1 MADSTSPVG
10 TDAPPNASAG
20 WTVRTTC
27 LVLIAVV
34 AAGAALSALRE
45 VVTPLLIAVLLFF
58 LFKPVDEFVARRGV
72 SRWVAYPLLFLVLL
86 AALLALG
93 LLVQSNARAF
103 EAKLPAYQERM
114 GSLLER
120 ADRMTGGNLQ
130 SLGNLLEASSAN
142 LAHFAFGAGAGV
154 LEGVLMVLFYLFFLV
169 MEVKKLPSR
178 LRKALP
184 PASAEWALR
193 VGRDVDTGVRR
204 YLAVKTGV
212 SLGLGAAT
220 GLMGWAFGLD
230 FWFLWAALMFL
241 ANYVTYIGSAVAC
254 VPPVALA
261 YLQLSSPLAATALAV
276 LIVLNRVFWIDYV
289 EVVLSGKRLNVSPLL
304 LLFAIMG
311 LGLLWGV
318 TGMVVAVPLVM
329 AIKIVLLNVEG
340 AWPLGVLM
348 GEE

>member
-1 MADSTSPVG
+1 MADSATPVG
-10 TDAPPNASAG
+10 TEAPPHAPPR

-27 LVLIAVV
+27 LALIAVV
-34 AAGAALSALRE
+34 VVGAALSALRD
-45 VVTPLLIAVLLFF
+45 VVTPLLVAVLLFF
-58 LFKPVDEFVARRGV
+58 LVKPIDEFVARRGV
-72 SRWVAYPLLFLVLL
+72 PRWVAYPLLCLALL

-103 EAKLPAYQERM
+103 QAKLPAYQERM
-114 GSLLER
+114 GTLLDR
-120 ADRMTGGNLQ
+120 AGRLTGGDVR
-130 SLGNLLEASSAN
+130 SLGNLLESSSAG
-142 LAHFAFGAGAGV
+142 LAHRAFGTAAGV
-154 LEGVLMVLFYLFFLV
+154 LEAVLMVLFYLFFLF
-169 MEVKKLPSR
+169 MEVKKLPGR

-193 VGRDVDTGVRR
+193 VGRDVDAGVRR

-220 GLMGWAFGLD
+220 GLVGWAFGLD
-230 FWFLWAALMFL
+230 FWFLWAVLMFL
-241 ANYVTYIGSAVAC
+241 ANYVTYIDSAVAC
-254 VPPVALA
+254 VPLVALA
-261 YLQLSSPLAATALAV
+261 YLQLSSPLAATALAA

-318 TGMVVAVPLVM
+318 TGMVLAVPLVM

-340 AWPLGVLM
+340 GRPLGVLM